1 MRNDGQIRTTV
12 QQQQERQQQP
22 VSGLLALDSPTLHL
36 RSIKAQA
43 QAQETA
49 RFYHLCGFGD
59 ESLLDLSVSTKAQGG
74 GMMRKS
80 PRHFKEKKR
89 SSRVTKK
96 YPNEETYRKKEEKIN
111 LQDGL
116 LFHAVVMRQ
125 ERVGSR
131 S

>member
-36 RSIKAQA
+36 RSIKA

-96 YPNEETYRKKEEKIN
+96 IPERRDIERKKKK
-111 LQDGL
+111 
-116 LFHAVVMRQ
+116 
-125 ERVGSR
+125 
-131 S
+131 

>member
-1 MRNDGQIRTTV
+1 
-12 QQQQERQQQP
+12 
-22 VSGLLALDSPTLHL
+22 
-36 RSIKAQA
+36 
-43 QAQETA
+43 
-49 RFYHLCGFGD
+49 
-59 ESLLDLSVSTKAQGG
+59 
-74 GMMRKS
+74 MRKS

-89 SSRVTKK
+89 SRGNEK
-96 YPNEETYRKKEEKIN
+96 YPNEETYKERRKIKN